1 MRIETSQVTCYQIV
15 SRLLGNEMA
24 AAVHKTIMDTF
35 TIEEASFYGSN
46 YLVTEDHGTAHTSLL
61 APNGDAVAVTS
72 TINWL

>member
-1 MRIETSQVTCYQIV
+1 MICRQIV
-15 SRLLGNEMA
+15 SRLLRDEMA
-24 AAVHKTIMDTF
+24 EAAHKNIRDSH
-35 TIEEASFYGSN
+35 TIEDAGFYGSD

>member
-1 MRIETSQVTCYQIV
+1 
-15 SRLLGNEMA
+15 MA
-24 AAVHKTIMDTF
+24 AAVHKTIMDTI